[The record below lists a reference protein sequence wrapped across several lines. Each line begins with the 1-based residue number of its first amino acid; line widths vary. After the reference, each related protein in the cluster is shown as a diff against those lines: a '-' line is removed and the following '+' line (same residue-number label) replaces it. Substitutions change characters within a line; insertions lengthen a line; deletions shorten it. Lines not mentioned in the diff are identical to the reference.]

1 MNDHSK
7 KPYLLTLSFVGTIA
21 LSAFLWWISH
31 LTGGPENGGRYDVPA
46 VNGAAWWA
54 FLISIPAVFIV
65 GNRWFTRLEEWVD
78 GRRRTHHPD
87 PA

>member
-1 MNDHSK
+1 MNDDSK

-21 LSAFLWWISH
+21 LSALLWWISH

-46 VNGAAWWA
+46 VNGAAWWG
-54 FLISIPAVFIV
+54 FLVSIPAVFIV
-65 GNRWFTRLEEWVD
+65 GNLWMTRVEEWVD
-78 GRRRTHHPD
+78 ARRRKGHPG